1 MDWKQSVLPEVYRI
15 FLESG
20 NSKFEAAALCKAK
33 VQTLEEAEDFL
44 FGDELFSPR
53 LIRNIEQA
61 AEIIWGAVCTGV
73 RICVFGDY
81 DADGIASSAIMFLA
95 LKKLGANV
103 VVRLP
108 DRLKEGY
115 AISLKAVK
123 EQIELGTELFVAVD
137 NGVRAVAEAAYI
149 KERGKKLVVLDHHEP
164 GEQLPAA
171 DAVIDLHIPG
181 ETYPY
186 VELTGSGLA
195 WKVAHYL
202 LEMMDEHD
210 FAMSLVDLA
219 AFGTIGDVA
228 PLRGENRVIVK
239 RALARMK
246 SPGYDRPGVKEIMP
260 DIGNATAEDIAF
272 RLAPCLNAPGRMN
285 PHGASLPLVML
296 LENNDQTARAL
307 ASEIVAVNEQRKELQ
322 TECYNAIKGAVQEQ
336 IATGDKVLVINAETA
351 KTGIVGLLAGNL
363 KEEYGRPAIVFA
375 PKTDADGVLYWVGSA
390 RSIEAFHMLN
400 AITACS
406 DLLERFGGHKL
417 AAGLTIKADE
427 NTFKEF
433 RRRIN
438 ECASELSEEDMK
450 AANEWDLELDE
461 SEITDDLYAQID
473 ALEPFGAE
481 APRPVVKIRVKLA
494 EESHRFMGDHDQHV
508 KLFAE
513 NFSLVG
519 FNLAQRF
526 IELGLPQEFTAYG
539 YLKSNC
545 YRGKITKELSLLDI
559 CA

>member
-1 MDWKQSVLPEVYRI
+1 MDWKQSVLSEEYKT
-15 FLESG
+15 FLENG
-20 NSKFEAAALCKAK
+20 YSKFEAASLCKAK
-33 VQTLEEAEDFL
+33 VKTLEEAEEHL
-44 FGDELFSPR
+44 FGDELVSPR

-61 AEIIWGAVCTGV
+61 VELIWSDVCSGV

-81 DADGIASSAIMFLA
+81 DADGITASAIMFLA

-108 DRLKEGY
+108 DRLEEGY

-123 EQIELGTELFVAVD
+123 EQIELGTELFVTVD
-137 NGVRAVAEAAYI
+137 NGVRAINEAEYI
-149 KERGKKLVVLDHHEP
+149 KEQGKKLVVLDHHEP

-171 DAVIDLHIPG
+171 DAVIDLHIPD

-228 PLRGENRVIVK
+228 PLTGENRVIVK
-239 RALARMK
+239 RAIARMK
-246 SPGYDRPGVKEIMP
+246 SPGYDRLGVKEIMP
-260 DIGNATAEDIAF
+260 DIGSVTAEDIAF
-272 RLAPCLNAPGRMN
+272 RLAPCLNAPGRLN
-285 PHGASLPLVML
+285 SHGASLPLVML
-296 LENNDQTARAL
+296 LESNEQTAKAL

-322 TECYNAIKGAVQEQ
+322 AECYKAIKGTVEER
-336 IATGDKVLVINAETA
+336 IAAGDKVLVIKAETA

-363 KEEYGRPAIVFA
+363 KEEYGRPALVFA
-375 PKTDADGVLYWVGSA
+375 PKTDADGVLHWVGSA

-400 AITACS
+400 AITSCS

-417 AAGLTIKADE
+417 AAGLTISADDNSFE
-427 NTFKEF
+427 EF
-433 RRRIN
+433 RRRMN
-438 ECASELSEEDMK
+438 DCASSLTEDDLRPVS
-450 AANEWDLELDE
+450 EWDLELDE
-461 SEITDDLYAQID
+461 TEITDDLYAQIE
-473 ALEPFGAE
+473 ALEPFGSE
-481 APRPVVKIRVKLA
+481 VPRPVVKIRVKLV

-508 KLFAE
+508 KLFAKD
-513 NFSLVG
+513 FSLVG

-545 YRGKITKELSLLDI
+545 YRGKITKELSLLDL